1 MPAIHIGFMAG
12 PFYEQGFRTLRTQDR
27 CLLFTGTSKKHG
39 ISSTDKMTCRLMI
52 RAAGQTRFF
61 FQTSLLRRRTAACKS
76 AAEPP
81 LQKAWHFPLQ
91 NKFLPGLANIRSRG
105 DKSFRIRVQ
114 RVFKQRFPRRLFND
128 FTRVHDHY
136 LIAHERNDLQI
147 MRNKQIG

>member
-39 ISSTDKMTCRLMI
+39 ISSTDKMTCRLMV

-61 FQTSLLRRRTAACKS
+61 FQTPLLRRRTAACKS

-81 LQKAWHFPLQ
+81 LQKTWHFPLQ
-91 NKFLPGLANIRSRG
+91 NKFLPGLANIRGRG

-114 RVFKQRFPRRLFND
+114 RVYNAFRGACSTISPAYMTIISSHMKEMTCRLCEIN
-128 FTRVHDHY
+128 R
-136 LIAHERNDLQI
+136 
-147 MRNKQIG
+147 